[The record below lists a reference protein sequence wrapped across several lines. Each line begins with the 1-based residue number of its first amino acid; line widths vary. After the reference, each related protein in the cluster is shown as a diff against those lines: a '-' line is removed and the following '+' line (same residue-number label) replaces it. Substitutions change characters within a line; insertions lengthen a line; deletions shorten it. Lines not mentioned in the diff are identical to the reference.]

1 MSDCLLLSIP
11 SEIFGY
17 LLSYIEPSALGRLSI
32 TSKLF
37 VVLSDSAAKEI
48 LRELME
54 KSTFFHNN
62 NNEKIKR
69 SLSSNCIEF
78 LKEGCPAL
86 AVLKSLFYRNCSY
99 KYEDIS
105 STIIKRSVSNEN
117 ILYLNNLSIPRIFL
131 LGGSVDTGDYK
142 NVDIYTPSTGT
153 WLKCSKMSL
162 NHGSFYVEAV
172 IIRFNEQLYK

>member
-11 SEIFGY
+11 TEIFGY

-54 KSTFFHNN
+54 KSTFFRYN

-69 SLSSNCIEF
+69 SCSSNCIEF

-86 AVLKSLFYRNCSY
+86 AVLKSLFYRNCSNDC
-99 KYEDIS
+99 EDIS

-142 NVDIYTPSTGT
+142 NIDIYTPSAGT
-153 WLKCSKMSL
+153 WLKCSKMKL

-172 IIRFNEQLYK
+172 IIRFNE